1 MNGSDPRIVPWKEL
15 ARLVP
20 MLDELDPARWHLVG
34 YDTYAGDYY
43 PLYESHV
50 TEAAAQVAALRRLVV
65 LEVQQPTETSGGQA
79 DGGIQDRVFILG
91 PGGIFYRAVIMEE

>member
-1 MNGSDPRIVPWKEL
+1 MGGEDSRIVLREQL
-15 ARLVP
+15 LQLVP
-20 MLDELDPARWHLVG
+20 WLDELDAARWHLVG